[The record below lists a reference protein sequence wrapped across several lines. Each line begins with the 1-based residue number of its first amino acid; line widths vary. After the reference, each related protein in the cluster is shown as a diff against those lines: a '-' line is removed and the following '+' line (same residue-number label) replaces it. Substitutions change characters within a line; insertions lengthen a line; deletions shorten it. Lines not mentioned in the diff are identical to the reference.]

1 MLNKQL
7 YFVPVIKGLFRVI
20 FYVPGTGQYYFAG
33 YYVSSLNQNSVCF
46 IQRVSCICHQNRA
59 SLSHR
64 QPAFDATSCDSR
76 VLRSA
81 LKDALSV

>member
-7 YFVPVIKGLFRVI
+7 SFVPVIKSLFRVI
-20 FYVPGTGQYYFAG
+20 FCVPGTGEYYFAG

-46 IQRVSCICHQNRA
+46 IQRVSCICYQNRA
-59 SLSHR
+59 ALSHR
-64 QPAFDATSCDSR
+64 QSAFDATSCDSC

-81 LKDALSV
+81 LKDALPV